1 MKKSI
6 LLVLS
11 QFIIL
16 LAFGQYGSTMPVPA
30 SHPVFEQSLAGVPLS
45 GTKAYGYDVFSN
57 LFLSM
62 DLPGFDHLMAHNS
75 GPGPYGITCLDFDSQ
90 GDLWGF
96 DGISLYKQDFNSNT
110 MTSAGS
116 VSGLSFYVCSG
127 MAWDADRE
135 VMFLIAF
142 NWLGFGLS
150 QSYLYAINLTTHSAN
165 LIGTIPGVDACLSLA
180 YSASEDRL
188 YTVDFNN
195 GNLVRINPNSAA
207 SEVAGNI
214 GYYQYQ
220 PYFESDFND
229 FTGELIL
236 SLVNSTFTETTIYRV
251 NTSNGQL
258 TALNTIPGTM
268 FLLAIN
274 TISNP
279 VPVKGYYFLLLFLL
293 PALLL
298 IGKRFW

>member
-1 MKKSI
+1 
-6 LLVLS
+6 
-11 QFIIL
+11 
-16 LAFGQYGSTMPVPA
+16 
-30 SHPVFEQSLAGVPLS
+30 
-45 GTKAYGYDVFSN
+45 
-57 LFLSM
+57 
-62 DLPGFDHLMAHNS
+62 
-75 GPGPYGITCLDFDSQ
+75 
-90 GDLWGF
+90 
-96 DGISLYKQDFNSNT
+96 
-110 MTSAGS
+110 
-116 VSGLSFYVCSG
+116 
-127 MAWDADRE
+127 
-135 VMFLIAF
+135 
-142 NWLGFGLS
+142 
-150 QSYLYAINLTTHSAN
+150 
-165 LIGTIPGVDACLSLA
+165 
-180 YSASEDRL
+180 
-188 YTVDFNN
+188 
-195 GNLVRINPNSAA
+195 